1 MLFRLEEGPEPLKK
15 LRENPPPRVVLC
27 LGLKSSGSTWLYNV
41 AIRILKEAHPG
52 KGAVAAF
59 FADNSAMIPEGAE
72 KAQVL
77 VIKSHEPSKTILF
90 LTRFARGQALVTARE
105 PRDSVASLMQR
116 FGHSFE
122 SALKDVREGG
132 KHVMALARERRTM
145 TLRYEDGFPDK
156 ERTVDDVAAFLG
168 VKISTSLRRR
178 IFRSLTREAVQKK
191 IRTLHAGETD
201 PNAFDPTTQW
211 HPGHVGDGRIGKFKS
226 VLSAA
231 QQKEIAAA
239 TKEYAK
245 KFGYARPRKK

>member
-1 MLFRLEEGPEPLKK
+1 LRK
-15 LRENPPPRVVLC
+15 LRENAAPRVVLC

-41 AIRILKEAHPG
+41 AIRILKEAEPG
-52 KGAVAAF
+52 KGAVRAF
-59 FADNSAMIPEGAE
+59 FADNSAMIPKGAE
-72 KAQVL
+72 KVRIL
-77 VIKSHEPSKTILF
+77 VIKSHEPSQAILF
-90 LTRFARGQALVTARE
+90 LTRFARGQVLVTVRE

-116 FGHSFE
+116 FGHPFE

-132 KHVMALARERRTM
+132 KHVMALARERRTLV
-145 TLRYEDGFPDK
+145 LRYEDGFPDK
-156 ERTVDDVAAFLG
+156 ERTIDEVAAFLD
-168 VKISTSLRRR
+168 VKISASLRRR

-191 IRTLHAGETD
+191 IKALHAGETD

-231 QQKEIAAA
+231 QQRQIAAE

-245 KFGYARPRKK
+245 KFGYGRPRKK

>member
-1 MLFRLEEGPEPLKK
+1 MVP
-15 LRENPPPRVVLC
+15 
-27 LGLKSSGSTWLYNV
+27 
-41 AIRILKEAHPG
+41 
-52 KGAVAAF
+52 
-59 FADNSAMIPEGAE
+59 DGAE
-72 KAQVL
+72 KARIL
-77 VIKSHEPSKTILF
+77 VIKSHEPSKAILF
-90 LTRFARGQALVTARE
+90 LTRFARGQVLVTVRE

-132 KHVMALARERRTM
+132 KHVMALARERRALV
-145 TLRYEDGFPDK
+145 LRYEDGFPDE
-156 ERTVDDVAAFLG
+156 ERTIDEVAAFLG
-168 VKISTSLRRR
+168 VKISASLRGR

-231 QQKEIAAA
+231 QQRRIAAE
-239 TKEYAK
+239 TKEYAER
-245 KFGYARPRKK
+245 FGYGRPRKNRPRRRPMPRRPSQRRERSCRTRPRRQCSGR

>member
-1 MLFRLEEGPEPLKK
+1 MRK
-15 LRENPPPRVVLC
+15 LRETAAPRVVLC

-41 AIRILKEAHPG
+41 AIRILKEAEPG
-52 KGAVAAF
+52 KGAVRAF
-59 FADNSAMIPEGAE
+59 FADNSAMIPDGAE
-72 KAQVL
+72 KARIL
-77 VIKSHEPSKTILF
+77 VIKSHEPSAAILF
-90 LTRFARGQALVTARE
+90 LTRFARGRVLVTVRE

-116 FGHSFE
+116 FGHPFE

-132 KHVMALARERRTM
+132 KHVMALARERRALV
-145 TLRYEDGFPDK
+145 LRYEDGFPDK
-156 ERTVDDVAAFLG
+156 ERTIDEVAAFLG
-168 VKISTSLRRR
+168 VEISASLRKR

-191 IRTLHAGETD
+191 IETLHAGETD

-231 QQKEIAAA
+231 QQRRIAAE

-245 KFGYARPRKK
+245 KFGYGRPRKK